1 MSNPALEN
9 VNIKSIRTLATPAEL
24 RAQIPETPAAVRTV
38 QAGRTAIERILDR
51 DDPRLVAIVGPCS
64 VHSLEG
70 AIEYARRLRALKR
83 LLQRGALDDHELRGC
98 GLVEIKD
105 FLLAFLKDWIG
116 TVEERGVG
124 AEVDAEGARAD
135 RKQEQ

>member
-51 DDPRLVAIVGPCS
+51 DDPRLMAIVGPCS

-70 AIEYARRLRALKR
+70 ATEYARRLRLVQDTG
-83 LLQRGALDDHELRGC
+83 LDGIGA
-98 GLVEIKD
+98 
-105 FLLAFLKDWIG
+105 
-116 TVEERGVG
+116 
-124 AEVDAEGARAD
+124 
-135 RKQEQ
+135 Q